1 MSDIQR
7 IEVQDEQ
14 AGARVDAFIAAQF
27 AVSRSRAQKMLEG
40 ATLNGNRV
48 KPSHTL
54 RSGDILLLP
63 EWENET
69 EEAEAQISSENMP
82 MPELIKNLVF
92 VYEDD
97 DLMVINKPRGLLV
110 HLGAGERV
118 ATLVDFLRQQ
128 NKPLSS
134 VGPAE
139 RAGIVHRLDKDTS
152 GLMIVCKTDAA
163 HWKLADD
170 FAARRLTKNYIA
182 LVCGVPTLRG
192 RIEAPIERHATH
204 RKKFAVVPHGKDA
217 VTEYT
222 VAQHWRKFALLDI
235 NLLTGRT
242 HQIRVHLNYL
252 NHPVVGD
259 PLYGGEKRAI
269 DSAGSPDVRAALEQL
284 RGQALHAARLQF
296 THPISSEILQFE
308 APLPDDMQNV
318 IAALNTAE

>member
-1 MSDIQR
+1 MPDTQQ
-7 IEVQDEQ
+7 IEVRDEY
-14 AGARVDAFIAAQF
+14 AGQRVDAFIAAHF
-27 AVSRSRAQKMLEG
+27 AVSRSRAQKMLDG
-40 ATLNGNRV
+40 ATLNKARV
-48 KPSHTL
+48 KPSHVL
-54 RSGDILLLP
+54 KGGDVLLLP
-63 EWENET
+63 HWEADA
-69 EEAEAQISSENMP
+69 EEIEEQIISENMP
-82 MPELIKNLVF
+82 MPELIKDLIF
-92 VYEDD
+92 VYEDEH
-97 DLMVINKPRGLLV
+97 LMVINKPRGLLV

-128 NKPLSS
+128 GKPLSS

-163 HWKLADD
+163 HWKLAED
-170 FAARRLTKNYIA
+170 FASRRLTKNYIA
-182 LVCGVPTLRG
+182 LVCGVPPLRG

-217 VTEYT
+217 ITEYS

-259 PLYGGEKRAI
+259 PLYGGEKRAL
-269 DSAGSPDVRAALEQL
+269 DSAGSPEVRAALEKL
-284 RGQALHAARLQF
+284 RGQALHAAKLQF
-296 THPISSEILQFE
+296 THPITAQTLQFE
-308 APLPDDMQNV
+308 APMPDDMQNV
-318 IAALNTAE
+318 IEALNEAE

>member
-1 MSDIQR
+1 MSDTQQ
-7 IEVQDEQ
+7 IEIQDED
-14 AGARVDAFIAAQF
+14 AGARVDAFIAAQLS
-27 AVSRSRAQKMLEG
+27 VSRSRAQKMLVG
-40 ATLNGNRV
+40 ATLNQARV
-48 KPSHTL
+48 KPAHTL
-54 RSGDILLLP
+54 KRGDVLLLP
-63 EWENET
+63 AWDNEI
-69 EEAEAQISSENMP
+69 EEAAAQISSENMP

-92 VYEDD
+92 VYEDE

-134 VGPAE
+134 VGPPE

-152 GLMIVCKTDAA
+152 GLMLVCKTDAA

-170 FAARRLTKNYIA
+170 FAERRLTKNYIA
-182 LVCGVPTLRG
+182 LVCGVPPLRG

-217 VTEYT
+217 ITEYS
-222 VAQHWRKFALLDI
+222 VEQHWRKFALLDVH
-235 NLLTGRT
+235 LLTGRT

-259 PLYGGEKRAI
+259 PLYGGEKRAL
-269 DSAGSPDVRAALEQL
+269 DSAGSSQVRAALENL
-284 RGQALHAARLQF
+284 RGQALHAAKLQF
-296 THPISSEILQFE
+296 THPISGEALKFE
-308 APLPDDMQNV
+308 AALPDDMQNV
-318 IAALNTAE
+318 IEALNVAE

>member
-1 MSDIQR
+1 MTPIQQ
-7 IEVQDEQ
+7 IEIEDEG
-14 AGARVDAFIAAQF
+14 AGVRADAFIAARL

-40 ATLNGNRV
+40 GTLNGARV

-54 RSGDILLLP
+54 RSGDVLLLP
-63 EWENET
+63 ELET
-69 EEAEAQISSENMP
+69 TLEETQAQISSEEMP

-92 VYEDD
+92 VYEDEH
-97 DLMVINKPRGLLV
+97 LMIINKPRGLLV

-134 VGPAE
+134 VGPPE
-139 RAGIVHRLDKDTS
+139 RAGIVHRLDKETS

-170 FAARRLTKNYIA
+170 FSERRLTKNYVA
-182 LVCGVPTLRG
+182 LVCGVPPLRG

-204 RKKFAVVPHGKDA
+204 RKKFAVMQHGKDA

-222 VAQHWRKFALLDI
+222 VAQHWRKFALLNI
-235 NLLTGRT
+235 HLLTGRT

-259 PLYGGEKRAI
+259 PLYGGEKRAL
-269 DSAGSPDVRAALEQL
+269 DSAGSPEVRAALENL
-284 RGQALHAARLQF
+284 HGQALHAAKLQF
-296 THPISSEILQFE
+296 THPITEEPLQFE
-308 APLPDDMQNV
+308 APLPADMQNV
-318 IAALNTAE
+318 IEALNVAE